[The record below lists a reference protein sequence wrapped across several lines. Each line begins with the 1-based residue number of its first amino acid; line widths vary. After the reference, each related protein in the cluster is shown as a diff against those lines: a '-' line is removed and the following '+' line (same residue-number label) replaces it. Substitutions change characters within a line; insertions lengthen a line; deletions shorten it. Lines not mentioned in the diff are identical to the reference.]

1 MSVCEYK
8 KRKPYTLDSKT
19 DTFCLCPLLHLDVLY
34 VPSFCD
40 DVDDYDMGVF
50 NDLDWKLEKSSF
62 SNGIFFVKEPL
73 WAKTWQRNS

>member
-1 MSVCEYK
+1 MEQ
-8 KRKPYTLDSKT
+8 LI
-19 DTFCLCPLLHLDVLY
+19 LIGGLHFGQKSYQKSYLIL
-34 VPSFCD
+34 FIICD